1 MSAHE
6 QRLQQQVE
14 HFLAAGGRVQVLPGF
29 QGIAPLPPR
38 RYTAAKAPSNRSRG
52 LPEYRQLLSMRDE
65 LRELGINHSAQ
76 EVSAMKGIAAQTLRD
91 FARDHGFTF
100 RSIAARRFT
109 PTEIASIK
117 ALAQRMNVTQ
127 ASREIG
133 IGRKVLQRL
142 AEVEGFRFRD
152 GRDDGVINLTLSNLG
167 AATCE
172 RHIERLRSLQA
183 IGLSERSALRTCGLG
198 GRMFKALCQR
208 GGITWPAREPRQ

>member
-117 ALAQRMNVTQ
+117 AIAQRMNVTQ

-142 AEVEGFRFRD
+142 AKFAVVLNPGTLFQRVDTYCSTRQSAEEWARD
-152 GRDDGVINLTLSNLG
+152 T
-167 AATCE
+167 
-172 RHIERLRSLQA
+172 
-183 IGLSERSALRTCGLG
+183 
-198 GRMFKALCQR
+198 
-208 GGITWPAREPRQ
+208 REPGLDVDVMRVLPSGELTTDL

>member
-1 MSAHE
+1 
-6 QRLQQQVE
+6 
-14 HFLAAGGRVQVLPGF
+14 
-29 QGIAPLPPR
+29 
-38 RYTAAKAPSNRSRG
+38 
-52 LPEYRQLLSMRDE
+52 
-65 LRELGINHSAQ
+65 
-76 EVSAMKGIAAQTLRD
+76 
-91 FARDHGFTF
+91 
-100 RSIAARRFT
+100 
-109 PTEIASIK
+109 
-117 ALAQRMNVTQ
+117 MNVTQ

-198 GRMFKALCQR
+198 GLMFKALCQR
-208 GGITWPAREPRQ
+208 GGITWPAKDPRQGARKAPSNARPKPPSAAARRESRIYACRHRPAPANSWPTSWPGTASAAWPRP